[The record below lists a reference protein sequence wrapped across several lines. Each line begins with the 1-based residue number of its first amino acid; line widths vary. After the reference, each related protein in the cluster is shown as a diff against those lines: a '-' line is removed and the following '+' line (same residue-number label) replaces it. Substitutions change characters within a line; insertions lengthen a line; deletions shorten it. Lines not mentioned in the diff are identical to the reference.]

1 MRKTRGFLTVAVC
14 LVLAATVAWADEIAP
29 APGAFQNLERV
40 ETVLYGGPQPGG
52 LLERLARAEKDLFG
66 RELPGSLTE
75 RQTALLQFLEKGTAG
90 QPGFLFKLGVAEW
103 AVAQQ
108 VYPTKFAAARL
119 EGLEQLLEGHTQTGP
134 LAMRLERLV
143 TKLLPS
149 GIQGTGVSVP
159 AATLVKVRLLQP
171 LAARFCKTG
180 DKVGLELVDDLR
192 VQGTL
197 VAPRGSRVA
206 AHVQS
211 VEGPR
216 SFGRPSEV
224 KVTFEY
230 LETLGME
237 QIPVL
242 VGEAAKNATKL
253 DKSLVGAAGAS
264 ALGMVLLGPVGLAGG
279 FLVRGD
285 DKTVPAGTQFYLET
299 GQAVS
304 VLAYT
309 VPATLGGGVAPT
321 PPVTSTG
328 AINP

>member
-1 MRKTRGFLTVAVC
+1 MKRTKAF
-14 LVLAATVAWADEIAP
+14 LAAVLFGILAAATAWGDEIVP

-40 ETVLYGGPQPGG
+40 ETVLYGGPQAGG
-52 LLERLARAEKDLFG
+52 LLDRLGRAEKDLFG

-75 RQTALLQFLEKGTAG
+75 RQTALIQFLEKGTAG

-108 VYPTKFAAARL
+108 VYPGKYAAARL
-119 EGLEQLLEGHTQTGP
+119 EGLEQLLEGRTQTGP

-143 TKLLPS
+143 TKLLPG
-149 GIQGTGVSVP
+149 GIQGTTVSVP

-171 LAARFCKTG
+171 LAARFSKAG
-180 DKVGLELVDDLR
+180 DKVGLELVDDLKL
-192 VQGTL
+192 QGAL
-197 VAPRGSRVA
+197 VAPRGSRVV

-224 KVTFEY
+224 KVAFEY
-230 LETLGME
+230 LESLGIE
-237 QIPVL
+237 QIPML
-242 VGEAAKNATKL
+242 VGDAAKKATQL

-285 DKTVPAGTQFYLET
+285 DKTVPSGTQFYLEA
-299 GQAVS
+299 GRAVS
-304 VLAYT
+304 VLGYP
-309 VPATLGGGVAPT
+309 VPASLGGAATIT
-321 PPVTSTG
+321 PPATSTG
-328 AINP
+328 QINP

>member
-1 MRKTRGFLTVAVC
+1 M
-14 LVLAATVAWADEIAP
+14 
-29 APGAFQNLERV
+29 
-40 ETVLYGGPQPGG
+40 
-52 LLERLARAEKDLFG
+52 
-66 RELPGSLTE
+66 
-75 RQTALLQFLEKGTAG
+75 
-90 QPGFLFKLGVAEW
+90 
-103 AVAQQ
+103 
-108 VYPTKFAAARL
+108 
-119 EGLEQLLEGHTQTGP
+119 
-134 LAMRLERLV
+134 
-143 TKLLPS
+143 
-149 GIQGTGVSVP
+149 SVP

-309 VPATLGGGVAPT
+309 VPATLGGGAAPT
-321 PPVTSTG
+321 PAVTSTG